1 MTTDRWIR
9 VSDQDRQSAIELFSE
24 AYAVGRLSRE
34 ELDERVT
41 AAYSAKT
48 HGDLRDLTADL
59 PRPAAPTGLRSAT
72 VASRRTPPRASQRL
86 VSVMIWMLFALVLAA
101 GLAGLARP
109 AAMWVAAIPV
119 PIALLL
125 TPAPGIGWRHS
136 TRTGTQ
142 PGRRDRTRT
151 CCRTRRSV
159 SSSTVMN
166 SSCALGRVTRLRRG
180 EGGEGR

>member
-1 MTTDRWIR
+1 MQPARN
-9 VSDQDRQSAIELFSE
+9 
-24 AYAVGRLSRE
+24 GR
-34 ELDERVT
+34 DPCVT

-48 HGDLRDLTADL
+48 HGHLRDLTADL
-59 PRPAAPTGLRSAT
+59 PRPAASAGLPSET
-72 VASRRTPPRASQRL
+72 VASRRATQRASRCL
-86 VSVMIWMLFALVLAA
+86 VSVMIWMFFALVLSA
-101 GLAGLARP
+101 GLAGLESPVAV
-109 AAMWVAAIPV
+109 WVAAVPV

-125 TPAPGIGWRHS
+125 TPALGIGWRHS

-151 CCRTRRSV
+151 CCRTRRSA

-180 EGGEGR
+180 EGGEGA